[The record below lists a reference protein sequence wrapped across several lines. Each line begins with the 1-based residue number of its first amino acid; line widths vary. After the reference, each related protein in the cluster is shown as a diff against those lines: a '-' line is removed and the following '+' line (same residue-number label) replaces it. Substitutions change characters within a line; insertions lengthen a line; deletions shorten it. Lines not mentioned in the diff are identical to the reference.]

1 MSHRTSKNVQSTWQA
16 FHDDERGE
24 SSALSNI
31 MLIAIAALVIV
42 AVLTF
47 ATDFWSRVSEWID
60 TNVFGE
66 GKAGGG
72 TDG

>member
-1 MSHRTSKNVQSTWQA
+1 MSYRTPEQTKSIFQA

-47 ATDFWSRVSEWID
+47 ATDFWTRVSEWIN
-60 TNVFGE
+60 TNVFNTG
-66 GKAGGG
+66 AGGG
-72 TDG
+72 GDG